1 LHLAASL
8 QESMVWL
15 RDMQPDLLLLDLN
28 LPDGSGES
36 LIQHIQSS
44 RQDLQAT
51 PIVILSADALPETLQ
66 RLHALGITHYF
77 TKPLNV
83 AAFNQL
89 LLKLLP
95 ETP

>member
-1 LHLAASL
+1 
-8 QESMVWL
+8 
-15 RDMQPDLLLLDLN
+15 LN

-44 RQDLQAT
+44 RKDLQAI
-51 PIVILSADALPETLQ
+51 PIVILSADALPDTMQ
-66 RLHALGITHYF
+66 RLNALGITHYF